1 MFNALIVILRLNKP
15 QYLIN
20 EKMSTQTETKTLIE
34 VYDPAMCCST
44 GVCGPD
50 VDDSL
55 ADFANDVKW
64 MKGQGIEV
72 NRFNLGQEPEVF
84 KSNPAVLSKLKSEGS
99 DVLPIIMING
109 EIVSQGG
116 YPDRGQ
122 LTDWLSLNKPSSE
135 AVNPAQNAEAL
146 LHNVEMA
153 ITNGDEI
160 ELRLHF
166 QKAEEA
172 GISKQELVQSMQ
184 AGINN
189 RQRDTQSLL
198 QTANSLLGIQSN
210 GCAPGSGCC

>member
-1 MFNALIVILRLNKP
+1 MNN
-15 QYLIN
+15 
-20 EKMSTQTETKTLIE
+20 QTETKTLIE
-34 VYDPAMCCST
+34 VFDPAMCCST

-64 MKGQGIEV
+64 MKAQGIDV

-84 KSNPAVLSKLKSEGS
+84 KSNPIVLSKLQKEGS
-99 DVLPIIMING
+99 EVLPIIMING

-116 YPDRGQ
+116 YPDRRQ
-122 LTDWLSLNKPSSE
+122 LTDWLSLNKPVSE
-135 AVNPAQNAEAL
+135 TENPVQNSEEL
-146 LHNVEMA
+146 LRNVELA
-153 ITNGDEI
+153 ITNGNEI
-160 ELRLHF
+160 ELQLHF
-166 QKAEEA
+166 QKAEES

-184 AGINN
+184 TGINN

-198 QTANSLLGIQSN
+198 QTANSLLGVQSN

>member
-1 MFNALIVILRLNKP
+1 MTNQTA
-15 QYLIN
+15 
-20 EKMSTQTETKTLIE
+20 TQTVLD

-72 NRFNLGQEPEVF
+72 NRFNLGQEPELF
-84 KSNPAVLSKLKSEGS
+84 KSNPVVLSKLQKEGS

-116 YPDRGQ
+116 YPDRRQ
-122 LTDWLSLNKPSSE
+122 LSDWLSLDKPDSTK
-135 AVNPAQNAEAL
+135 ANTVQNDEEL
-146 LHNVEMA
+146 LQNVELA
-153 ITNGDEI
+153 ITNGNEI
-160 ELRLHF
+160 ELQIHF

-189 RQRDTQSLL
+189 RQRDTQSIL
-198 QTANSLLGIQSN
+198 QVANSLLGVQSN
-210 GCAPGSGCC
+210 CCAPDSGCC